1 MFMKSDKVYLL
12 HIRDSIHTILQYTK
26 GFSANDFYSN
36 SLVRDAVIRNFEII
50 GEASK
55 RISKTLK
62 DKHPEVEW
70 SKMAGMRDKLIHDY
84 IEVDVKTVWGVVEK
98 LLPDLSSKI
107 NLILLSVTS

>member
-62 DKHPEVEW
+62 DGATVKVVKRDELFEKDK
-70 SKMAGMRDKLIHDY
+70 SK
-84 IEVDVKTVWGVVEK
+84 
-98 LLPDLSSKI
+98 
-107 NLILLSVTS
+107 